1 MNKRT
6 WGKSKLYFC
15 PIKQE
20 VWQYKYNSNTKY
32 IEIIVYNDMPSYGL
46 ERKAIK

>member
-15 PIKQE
+15 PINRK
-20 VWQYKYNSNTKY
+20 VWQLRGSSYK
-32 IEIIVYNDMPSYGL
+32 VYDDMPSYGL